1 MHETITT
8 TTTKNVEIHFEKKRQ
23 TNAHTHRDK
32 SHHVDWSITL
42 SMSRIILVKVNVK
55 WARVHPFVQSVGWSI
70 VLYYIEKI
78 WLWIWANRLF
88 LNQRQNKCQRRTP
101 HTRSQ
106 KNVSIWSE
114 YSVALSS
121 ISSSICYYL
130 FNPADSACFFLFLS
144 IFLHCSVR
152 QQFIF

>member
-1 MHETITT
+1 
-8 TTTKNVEIHFEKKRQ
+8 
-23 TNAHTHRDK
+23 
-32 SHHVDWSITL
+32 
-42 SMSRIILVKVNVK
+42 MSRIILVKVNVK

-88 LNQRQNKCQRRTP
+88 LKQRQNKCQRRTP

-144 IFLHCSVR
+144 IFFYTVR
-152 QQFIF
+152 FASNSFFKYLLPHLFVCLFDEHLICINGMFDKVHTHRHT